1 MEATML
7 MVRSQEG
14 LDSISAQR
22 SNACCVERRERTPP
36 CHPRRAARGWQSK
49 VARGASHGSEW
60 YGALGGCDKNG
71 PSDAK
76 ERKHGNGEAKISHG
90 G

>member
-1 MEATML
+1 
-7 MVRSQEG
+7 MVRWEAG
-14 LDSISAQR
+14 
-22 SNACCVERRERTPP
+22 N
-36 CHPRRAARGWQSK
+36 PRQAARGWQSK

-60 YGALGGCDKNG
+60 YGALGGRDKNG